1 MLRSNVRLSAQE
13 FADLRN
19 QVKAVRES
27 GVPRLM
33 YVAPPKQVFTCAW
46 ADGVYMLYDA
56 SGNQVMRSLMP
67 QDVIGF
73 LRTRP
78 GINALGFLAPGFDVP
93 EMPVMPGMPAMP
105 EATVQAMSVSKSKS
119 KSKSKSPTPPP
130 VMHVPTP
137 LPTNRKPRT
146 VASASKARKA
156 RTARTARPTR
166 TERKAT
172 TVAKVA
178 TIATVAPKAHRRKGV
193 PQQAPVV

>member
-1 MLRSNVRLSAQE
+1 MLRSNVRLSVQQ

-78 GINALGFLAPGFDVP
+78 GINALGFEL
-93 EMPVMPGMPAMP
+93 PVMQ
-105 EATVQAMSVSKSKS
+105 EATVQAMSLS

-130 VMHVPTP
+130 AMHVVTP
-137 LPTNRKPRT
+137 MPSVTRAVPSVTRAVPSVRKPNRKPRPASKAAT
-146 VASASKARKA
+146 TRASKAASASRAA
-156 RTARTARPTR
+156 ATR
-166 TERKAT
+166 AS
-172 TVAKVA
+172 A
-178 TIATVAPKAHRRKGV
+178 VAPKTNRRKGV
-193 PQQAPVV
+193 PKQAPVV

>member
-33 YVAPPKQVFTCAW
+33 YVAPPKQVFTCTW
-46 ADGVYMLYDA
+46 ADGFYMLYDA

-78 GINALGFLAPGFDVP
+78 GINTLGFEL
-93 EMPVMPGMPAMP
+93 PAMP
-105 EATVQAMSVSKSKS
+105 EATVQAMSIS
-119 KSKSKSPTPPP
+119 KSKSKSPTPTPAP
-130 VMHVPTP
+130 AMHVVTPMPTV
-137 LPTNRKPRT
+137 PTVPSVTRTVPSVTRTVPSVRKPNRKPRP
-146 VASASKARKA
+146 ASKA
-156 RTARTARPTR
+156 
-166 TERKAT
+166 AT
-172 TVAKVA
+172 TRASRAAA
-178 TIATVAPKAHRRKGV
+178 TVTTVAPKTHRRKGV
-193 PQQAPVV
+193 PQQAPAV

>member
-33 YVAPPKQVFTCAW
+33 YIAPPKQVFTCTW
-46 ADGVYMLYDA
+46 ADGFYMLYDA

-78 GINALGFLAPGFDVP
+78 GINALGFEL
-93 EMPVMPGMPAMP
+93 PAMP
-105 EATVQAMSVSKSKS
+105 EATVQAMSIS
-119 KSKSKSPTPPP
+119 KSKSKSPTPTPAP
-130 VMHVPTP
+130 AMHVVTPMPTVP
-137 LPTNRKPRT
+137 SVTRTVPSVTRTVPSVRKPNRKPRP
-146 VASASKARKA
+146 ASKA
-156 RTARTARPTR
+156 
-166 TERKAT
+166 AT
-172 TVAKVA
+172 TRASRAAA
-178 TIATVAPKAHRRKGV
+178 TVTTVAPKTHRRKGV
-193 PQQAPVV
+193 PQQAPAV

>member
-1 MLRSNVRLSAQE
+1 MLRSNVRLSAQQ

-33 YVAPPKQVFTCAW
+33 YVAPPKQVFTCTW
-46 ADGVYMLYDA
+46 ADGAYMLYDA

-78 GINALGFLAPGFDVP
+78 GINALGFEL
-93 EMPVMPGMPAMP
+93 PAMP
-105 EATVQAMSVSKSKS
+105 EATVQAMSIS

-130 VMHVPTP
+130 AMHVPTP
-137 LPTNRKPRT
+137 LPLAPHVTRSVRPINRKPRT
-146 VASASKARKA
+146 LASASKARPAASA
-156 RTARTARPTR
+156 RTT
-166 TERKAT
+166 RKA
-172 TVAKVA
+172 
-178 TIATVAPKAHRRKGV
+178 ATVSTVTPKTHRRKGV
-193 PQQAPVV
+193 PQQAPAV